1 MAENNESDYSMMPSL
16 VVVGTDGSEA
26 SKRAAAVAAALAR
39 RNKAALHFV
48 TVVRPPEGWWGVIG
62 SPPTPHAVAD
72 ALTDAQRKIID
83 GTLESV
89 DLEGLEVK
97 TAEEIGDPSGVL
109 ADYCKQEG
117 ADMLV
122 VGRRGAS
129 LVERLVMGSVA
140 DRVAHIAPCPVLIVP

>member
-1 MAENNESDYSMMPSL
+1 MAETNSSDYSLMPSL
-16 VVVGTDGSEA
+16 VVVGIDGSEA

-39 RNKAALHFV
+39 RNNAALHLV

-83 GTLESV
+83 ETLESM
-89 DLEGLEVK
+89 DLEGLEVE
-97 TAEEIGDPSGVL
+97 TVEEIGDPAGVL
-109 ADYCKQEG
+109 ADYCKQKG

-140 DRVAHIAPCPVLIVP
+140 DRLAHIAPCPVLIVP